1 MDIKITE
8 TDYLK
13 KGIYMKE
20 DKQRWNERYLDNP
33 MPQSVS
39 PFVEKYI
46 EHAKIGQAIDI
57 ACGTGRNTH
66 YLADLGFIVDAVDIS
81 DYALERVRDSST
93 IKKIDTDLDK
103 YNLTPNRYDLIVN
116 VNYLNRRL
124 VSQMKEALKSGGVL
138 MFETFIVAHGD
149 FHLPTTNLDYLLRK
163 NELLHS
169 FIGLDVIYY
178 EERVDT
184 NLRGERIKVASIVAK
199 KA

>member
-1 MDIKITE
+1 
-8 TDYLK
+8 
-13 KGIYMKE
+13 MKE

-33 MPQSVS
+33 MPQEVS
-39 PFVEKYI
+39 ALLDKYI
-46 EHAKIGQAIDI
+46 SHANVGQAIDV

-66 YLADLGFIVDAVDIS
+66 YLADLGFMVDAVDIS
-81 DYALERVRDSST
+81 DYALERVKNSST

-103 YNLTPNRYDLIVN
+103 YNLTPNKYDLIVN

-138 MFETFIVAHGD
+138 VFETFIVAHGD
-149 FHLPTTNLDYLLRK
+149 FKMPTTNLDYLLRK

-178 EERVDT
+178 EEKIDT
-184 NLRGERIKVASIVAK
+184 NLRGERIKVASLVAK